1 MNPEALVYSVEL
13 TDGAMEDLRAIR
25 EYIAEELRSPTSS
38 RRTVSGIL
46 DVADHLSSMPFRN
59 RRIATTTSQGNS
71 IRSARYNNYRLLY
84 LVEAEKVIVFA
95 VLYSASDVEGR
106 LGRILSKNS
115 EQLD

>member
-25 EYIAEELRSPTSS
+25 EYIAEELQSPTSS

-46 DVADHLSSMPFRN
+46 DVADHLSAMPFRN
-59 RRIATTTSQGNS
+59 RRITITSQGNS

>member
-46 DVADHLSSMPFRN
+46 DVADHLSAMPF
-59 RRIATTTSQGNS
+59 
-71 IRSARYNNYRLLY
+71 
-84 LVEAEKVIVFA
+84 
-95 VLYSASDVEGR
+95 
-106 LGRILSKNS
+106 
-115 EQLD
+115 

>member
-46 DVADHLSSMPFRN
+46 DVADHLSAMPFRN
-59 RRIATTTSQGNS
+59 RRIATTSQGNS

>member
-13 TDGAMEDLRAIR
+13 TDGAMEDLRVIR
-25 EYIAEELRSPTSS
+25 EYIAEELQSPTSS

-46 DVADHLSSMPFRN
+46 DVADHLSAMPFRN
-59 RRIATTTSQGNS
+59 RRIATTSQGNS

>member
-46 DVADHLSSMPFRN
+46 DVADHLSAMPFRN
-59 RRIATTTSQGNS
+59 RRIATTSQGNS

-106 LGRILSKNS
+106 LGRILSKNP
-115 EQLD
+115 EALD

>member
-25 EYIAEELRSPTSS
+25 EYIAEELQSPTSS
-38 RRTVSGIL
+38 QRTVSGIL

-59 RRIATTTSQGNS
+59 RRIATTGRGNS

-95 VLYSASDVEGR
+95 VLYSASDVEDR
-106 LGRILSKNS
+106 LGRILIKNS

>member
-46 DVADHLSSMPFRN
+46 DVADHLSAMPFRN
-59 RRIATTTSQGNS
+59 RRIATTSQGNS

-95 VLYSASDVEGR
+95 VLYSASDVDGR

-115 EQLD
+115 EALD

>member
-46 DVADHLSSMPFRN
+46 DVADHLSAMPFRN
-59 RRIATTTSQGNS
+59 RRIATTSQGNS

-115 EQLD
+115 EPLD

>member
-25 EYIAEELRSPTSS
+25 EYIAEELQSPTAS

-46 DVADHLSSMPFRN
+46 DVADHLSAMPFRN
-59 RRIATTTSQGNS
+59 RRIATTSQGNS

>member
-59 RRIATTTSQGNS
+59 RRIATTSQGNS
-71 IRSARYNNYRLLY
+71 IRAARYNNNRLLY

-106 LGRILSKNS
+106 LGRILSKNP
-115 EQLD
+115 EALD

>member
-1 MNPEALVYSVEL
+1 MNPEAPVYSVEL

-25 EYIAEELRSPTSS
+25 EYIAEELQSPASS

-59 RRIATTTSQGNS
+59 RRIATTSQGNS

-106 LGRILSKNS
+106 LGRILSKNP
-115 EQLD
+115 EALD